1 VGILDIFKKSE
12 KIEKRVNVNDPVYW
26 EEFFSKVGI
35 STKSKQNITPDS
47 ALQST
52 TVYACVRVLAE
63 TIASLPMMIY
73 RRKPNGGKE
82 PAQEHY
88 LYHILH
94 DIPNPQQSS
103 FEYREMLMGHISLR
117 GNAYSFLE
125 RDGGGRVLNIYPL
138 NPARMTVKLFE
149 GRLIYEYLH
158 SDGHNEIYSEDDIW
172 HWKGLSNDGIVGLSP
187 ISLAREAIGLGLSA
201 EEHEARLLSN
211 SARTSGI
218 MEYPGKLAEDA
229 RKRLKDSLEESQ
241 TGINAYR
248 TMILEGG
255 LKWTQVGMTNI
266 DAQFLELRNFQ
277 VEDICR
283 IFRVP
288 SILIQH
294 PDKTMTYAS
303 AEQFFLSF
311 AQHSIRPWCVRIE
324 QSANKSLLTEKERKK
339 FFVELKIE
347 GLLRGDLKTRY
358 EAYQIGRLNGWL
370 SVNDVRA
377 LENMNPVIEGGDDY
391 LQPMN
396 YKKLGDNTDI
406 GGEKVAN
413 TKTEEK

>member
-1 VGILDIFKKSE
+1 MGILDRFRKNTTPQTE
-12 KIEKRVNVNDPVYW
+12 QRVNVNDPQYW
-26 EEFFSKVGI
+26 EAFFSKIGI
-35 STKSKQNITPDS
+35 TTKSKQNVTPDS

-63 TIASLPMMIY
+63 TIASLPLMIY
-73 RRKPNGGKE
+73 RKKADGGRE

-117 GNAYSFLE
+117 GNAYSFVE
-125 RDGGGRVLNIYPL
+125 RDNGGKIWNIYPL
-138 NPARMTVKLFE
+138 NPAMMQTKLID
-149 GRLIYEYLH
+149 GRFVYEYQQ
-158 SDGHNEIYSEDDIW
+158 DGRIRIFTEDQIW
-172 HWKGLSNDGIVGLSP
+172 HWRGLSNDGIVGLSP
-187 ISLAREAIGLGLSA
+187 IALAREAIGLGLSA
-201 EEHEARLLSN
+201 EDHEARLLAN
-211 SARTSGI
+211 SARAGGI
-218 MEYPGKLAEDA
+218 LEYPGKLQEDT
-229 RKRLKDSLEESQ
+229 RSRLKKSINESQ
-241 TGINAYR
+241 TGSNTYD

-255 LKWTQVGMTNI
+255 LKWTQIGMSNI

-294 PDKTMTYAS
+294 PDKSSTYAS

-311 AQHSIRPWCVRIE
+311 VQHSIRPWCVRIE
-324 QSANKSLLTEKERKK
+324 QSANKSLLLPAEREKFYIE
-339 FFVELKIE
+339 FKID

-370 SVNDVRA
+370 SVNDIRA
-377 LENMNPVIEGGDDY
+377 LENMNPVITGGDDY
-391 LQPMN
+391 LQPLN
-396 YKKLGDNTDI
+396 YTKLGNDNTKI
-406 GGEKVAN
+406 IEGGK
-413 TKTEEK
+413 

>member
-1 VGILDIFKKSE
+1 MGILDIFKKSE